1 MSVGAFV
8 IQIWYGDFF
17 FFFNYFIFYLG
28 LNRVIFPGEVSP
40 SDSSM
45 SGKEKQ
51 EYLQEIERIRS
62 EIAGFQP
69 IANKEDTWKL
79 RHDDESVESDCEE
92 LGGPEE
98 FF

>member
-1 MSVGAFV
+1 MFLLQPRLRWVGQMHN
-8 IQIWYGDFF
+8 INILKW
-17 FFFNYFIFYLG
+17 
-28 LNRVIFPGEVSP
+28 NR
-40 SDSSM
+40 
-45 SGKEKQ
+45 KEKQ